1 VRIAASIERLLLG
14 MGSVLLAASAIAK
27 DQPPQVVLWPDSAP
41 TVVRFSFGKLKEI
54 ASIGNRR
61 SYLIDTTAENLWGKV
76 IPTASFSLYLF
87 DKNRVRIG
95 EGYISLNNVGVGE
108 TVKFQVAMDAAGV
121 PASFGLA
128 ARDLPQGMGPPQAAR
143 KVSIT
148 VNSVPQGAL
157 VKLDGTEVGTT
168 PKIVE
173 VSAGKHRLDFS
184 KEGFNPGAFPLEIGP
199 NDTSGGSVSYELGSS
214 VHDTVELRDGSVING
229 DLESVS
235 ATEVVVRIAGK
246 DAGYDRNQVKRILLV
261 ERGSSQEALQPA
273 VPKQ

>member
-1 VRIAASIERLLLG
+1 MRTVSVIVRVLVGL
-14 MGSVLLAASAIAK
+14 GSVLLVWTSMAK
-27 DQPPQVVLWPDSAP
+27 DQPPQIVLWPDSGP

-87 DKNRVRIG
+87 DRNRVRIG

-108 TVKFQVAMDAAGV
+108 TVKFQVGMDAAGA

-168 PKIVE
+168 PKILE
-173 VSAGKHRLDFS
+173 VSAGKHRLDFI

-214 VHDTVELRDGSVING
+214 VHDTVELRDGSVISG

-235 ATEVVVRIAGK
+235 ATEVVVRIVGK
-246 DAGYDRNQVKRILLV
+246 DAKYDRNQVKRILLI
-261 ERGSSQEALQPA
+261 EREGSQEPLQPA

>member
-1 VRIAASIERLLLG
+1 MMLFLVFL
-14 MGSVLLAASAIAK
+14 GSVLLVSSAMAK
-27 DQPPQVVLWPDSAP
+27 DQPPQVVVWPDAGP
-41 TVVRFSFGKLKEI
+41 TVVRFTFGKLKEI

-61 SYLIDTTAENLWGKV
+61 SYLIDTTSENLWGKV

-87 DKNRVRIG
+87 DKNKVRIG

-157 VKLDGTEVGTT
+157 VKLDGTDVGTT

-184 KEGFNPGAFPLEIGP
+184 KEGFNSGAFPLEIGP

-235 ATEVVVRIAGK
+235 ATEVVVRIGGK
-246 DAGYDRNQVKRILLV
+246 DAKYDRNQIKRILLV
-261 ERGSSQEALQPA
+261 ERESSQEALQPA